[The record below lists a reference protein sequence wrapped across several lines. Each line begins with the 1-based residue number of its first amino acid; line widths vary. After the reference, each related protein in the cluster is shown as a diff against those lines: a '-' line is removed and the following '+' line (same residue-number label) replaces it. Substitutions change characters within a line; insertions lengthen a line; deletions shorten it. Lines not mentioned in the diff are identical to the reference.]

1 MMVDSGLT
9 PPISPIVF
17 IKTFSCF
24 ISLVLRSRT
33 ARFGNGVNGRL
44 CCRMLFRW
52 RISPLDPLQI
62 ENKDSVQHWDEQ
74 QSNYRRH
81 AKAADLG
88 VTKRLPQRPAMCR
101 QRKERYYRCTH
112 RDQYR
117 TQPDNAG
124 VEQRLAQ

>member
-44 CCRMLFRW
+44 RCRMLFRW
-52 RISPLDPLQI
+52 RISPLNPLQI
-62 ENKDSVQHWDEQ
+62 ENKDSVQHRDEQ
-74 QSNYRRH
+74 QGEHRRH
-81 AKAADLG
+81 TTPTDLRI
-88 VTKRLPQRPAMCR
+88 TKRLPQRSAVR
-101 QRKERYYRCTH
+101 RKWKECDYRCTH
-112 RDQYR
+112 RDQYW
-117 TQPDNAG
+117 TQADNAG
-124 VEQRLAQ
+124 IEQRLA